1 MYERFE
7 DTKGL
12 SESVKRGESTTV
24 KHLKGQKGKQ
34 RSTKH
39 YTEN

>member
-1 MYERFE
+1 MLPRLQLYIQEGLLE
-7 DTKGL
+7 DTK
-12 SESVKRGESTTV
+12 RTTQWQNE
-24 KHLKGQKGKQ
+24 KGQKGKQ